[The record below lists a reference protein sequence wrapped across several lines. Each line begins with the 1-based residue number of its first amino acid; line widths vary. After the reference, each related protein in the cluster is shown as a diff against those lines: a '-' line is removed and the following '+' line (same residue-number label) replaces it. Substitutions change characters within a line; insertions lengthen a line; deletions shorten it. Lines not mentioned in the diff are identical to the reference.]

1 MADAPDLGSGGATCE
16 SSSLSFRTQLITRY
30 LAVNGL
36 LEPRLERTITT
47 LQGCSREVRI
57 SLQQTEL
64 KPHYEEAYVKAQA
77 GITLPG
83 FRKGKVPIAMIKQR
97 FGRDIENEALET
109 IADAEFRSFARSE
122 SQRVVGNPALTDIQK
137 SADGVSFTIRYDVMP
152 DFELGSYRG
161 LSVNRPVK
169 QVTEEDV
176 QREVDRICMRA
187 ATFEPAEQID
197 GTLYVVGMT
206 MHELD
211 RETSM
216 PIIGAEGKESR
227 VFLEDDSVDMHL
239 RSSLANCKVGD
250 TFSYVGETADE
261 NAQPPSYRVTVND
274 VQRVVPA
281 EFTNEFVEMITSNQ
295 MHTTEELRSDIER
308 QITEYFEEATQRAV
322 ENQLIDQLVQAH
334 EFDLP
339 EPLVHAVI
347 HRLFDDFK
355 KRNEGAPGIEKL
367 TAHDVE
373 HELRGSA
380 ERIVR
385 WELIRERIVDA
396 EQMSLTDEDLD
407 AAGSRFGI
415 PADQLRMLLRQNE
428 SVEEQLLAEKAV
440 RTLIDYAI
448 VTDVNADDIEA

>member
-1 MADAPDLGSGGATCE
+1 M
-16 SSSLSFRTQLITRY
+16 
-30 LAVNGL
+30 
-36 LEPRLERTITT
+36 ERTITT

-57 SLQQTEL
+57 SLQQSEL
-64 KPHYEEAYVKAQA
+64 KPHYEEAYIKAQE

-122 SQRVVGNPALTDIQK
+122 QQRVVGNPALTDIQK
-137 SADGVSFTIRYDVMP
+137 SADGVAFTIRYDIMP

-161 LSVNRPVK
+161 LSVNRPIKNVA
-169 QVTEEDV
+169 EEDV

-187 ATFEPAEQID
+187 ATFEPTEQID
-197 GTLYVVGMT
+197 GTLFVVGLT

-216 PIIGAEGKESR
+216 PIIGAEAKESR

-250 TFSYVGETADE
+250 TFSYVGETSDE

-274 VQRVVPA
+274 IMRVVPA
-281 EFTNEFVEMITSNQ
+281 EFTNEFVEMVTSNQ
-295 MHTTEELRSDIER
+295 MHSTEELRSDIER
-308 QITEYFEEATQRAV
+308 QLREYFEEASRRAV

-339 EPLVHAVI
+339 EPLVHSVI

-355 KRNEGAPGIEKL
+355 KRNEGAPGIETL
-367 TAHDVE
+367 TAHSIE
-373 HELRGSA
+373 HELRPSA

-396 EQMSLTDEDLD
+396 EEMSLTDEDLED
-407 AAGSRFGI
+407 AGSRFGI

-428 SVEEQLLAEKAV
+428 SVEDQLLAEKAV

>member
-1 MADAPDLGSGGATCE
+1 M
-16 SSSLSFRTQLITRY
+16 
-30 LAVNGL
+30 
-36 LEPRLERTITT
+36 ERTITT
-47 LQGCSREVRI
+47 LQGCSREVRL
-57 SLQQTEL
+57 SLQQSEL
-64 KPHYEEAYVKAQA
+64 KSHYEEAYVRAQA

-109 IADAEFRSFARSE
+109 IADSEFRSFARAE
-122 SQRVVGNPALTDIQK
+122 SQRVVGNPSLTDIQK

-152 DFELGSYRG
+152 DIELGTYRG
-161 LSVNRPVK
+161 LSVNRPIK
-169 QVTEEDV
+169 LVTEDDV

-197 GTLYVVGMT
+197 GTLFVVGMT

-227 VFLEDDSVDMHL
+227 VFLEDDQVDMHL

-274 VQRVVPA
+274 IQRVVPA

-308 QITEYFEEATQRAV
+308 QIKEYFEDATQRAV

-339 EPLVHAVI
+339 EPLVHSVI

-385 WELIRERIVDA
+385 WELIRERIVEA
-396 EQMSLTDEDLD
+396 EQMTLTDEDLD

-428 SVEEQLLAEKAV
+428 SVEDQLLAEKAV

-448 VTDVNADDIEA
+448 ITDVNADDIEA

>member
-1 MADAPDLGSGGATCE
+1 ML
-16 SSSLSFRTQLITRY
+16 
-30 LAVNGL
+30 
-36 LEPRLERTITT
+36 
-47 LQGCSREVRI
+47 
-57 SLQQTEL
+57 
-64 KPHYEEAYVKAQA
+64 
-77 GITLPG
+77 
-83 FRKGKVPIAMIKQR
+83 
-97 FGRDIENEALET
+97 
-109 IADAEFRSFARSE
+109 FRS
-122 SQRVVGNPALTDIQK
+122 
-137 SADGVSFTIRYDVMP
+137 
-152 DFELGSYRG
+152 
-161 LSVNRPVK
+161 
-169 QVTEEDV
+169 
-176 QREVDRICMRA
+176 
-187 ATFEPAEQID
+187 
-197 GTLYVVGMT
+197 
-206 MHELD
+206 
-211 RETSM
+211 
-216 PIIGAEGKESR
+216 
-227 VFLEDDSVDMHL
+227 
-239 RSSLANCKVGD
+239 
-250 TFSYVGETADE
+250 
-261 NAQPPSYRVTVND
+261 
-274 VQRVVPA
+274 
-281 EFTNEFVEMITSNQ
+281 VEMITSNQ

-322 ENQLIDQLVQAH
+322 ENQLIDQLVQSH

-396 EQMSLTDEDLD
+396 EQMSLSDEDLD

-428 SVEEQLLAEKAV
+428 SVEDQLLAEKAV

>member
-1 MADAPDLGSGGATCE
+1 M
-16 SSSLSFRTQLITRY
+16 
-30 LAVNGL
+30 
-36 LEPRLERTITT
+36 ERTITT

-57 SLQQTEL
+57 SLQQSEL

-77 GITLPG
+77 GISLPG

-97 FGRDIENEALET
+97 FGRDIENEALES
-109 IADAEFRSFARSE
+109 IADAEFRAFARSE
-122 SQRVVGNPALTDIQK
+122 QQRVVGNPALTDIQK
-137 SADGVSFTIRYDVMP
+137 SSDGVAFTIRYDIMP

-161 LSVNRPVK
+161 LSVNRPIKNV
-169 QVTEEDV
+169 VEEDV
-176 QREVDRICMRA
+176 QREIDRICMRA

-197 GTLYVVGMT
+197 GTQFVVGLT

-250 TFSYVGETADE
+250 TFSYVGETSDE
-261 NAQPPSYRVTVND
+261 TAQPPSYRVTVND
-274 VQRVVPA
+274 IMRVVPA
-281 EFTNEFVEMITSNQ
+281 EFTNEFVEMVTSNQ
-295 MHTTEELRSDIER
+295 MHSTEELSSDIER
-308 QITEYFEEATQRAV
+308 QLREYFDEASRRAV

-339 EPLVHAVI
+339 EPLVHSVI

-355 KRNEGAPGIEKL
+355 KRNEGAPGIETL
-367 TAHDVE
+367 TAHSVE
-373 HELRGSA
+373 HELRPSA

-396 EQMSLTDEDLD
+396 EQMALTDEDLED
-407 AAGSRFGI
+407 AGSRFGI

-428 SVEEQLLAEKAV
+428 SVEDQLLAEKAV

-448 VTDVNADDIEA
+448 ITDVNADDIEA

>member
-1 MADAPDLGSGGATCE
+1 
-16 SSSLSFRTQLITRY
+16 
-30 LAVNGL
+30 
-36 LEPRLERTITT
+36 LERTITT
-47 LQGCSREVRI
+47 LAGCSREVRI
-57 SLQQTEL
+57 ALQDAEL
-64 KPHYEEAYVKAQA
+64 KPHYEAAYERAKA

-97 FGRDIENEALET
+97 FGREIESEALET
-109 IADAEFRSFARSE
+109 IADAEFRSFAKTE
-122 SQRVVGNPALTDIQK
+122 QQRVVGNPALTDIQK
-137 SADGVSFTIRYDVMP
+137 SSDGVSFTIRYDVMP
-152 DFELGSYRG
+152 DFELGTYRG
-161 LSVNRPVK
+161 ITVSRPLK
-169 QVTEEDV
+169 EVTDEDV

-197 GTLYVVGMT
+197 GTLFVVGLT

-250 TFSYVGETADE
+250 SFSYVGETADE

-274 VQRVVPA
+274 IQRVVPA
-281 EFTNEFVEMITSNQ
+281 EFTNEFVEMITSNG

-308 QITEYFEEATQRAV
+308 QLTEYFERATQQSM

-334 EFDLP
+334 EMDLP
-339 EPLVHAVI
+339 EPLVHSVI

-373 HELRGSA
+373 HELRPSA

-385 WELIRERIVDA
+385 WELIRERIVEA
-396 EQMSLTDEDLD
+396 EQLSLTDEDLTS
-407 AAGSRFGI
+407 AGERFGI
-415 PADQLRMLLRQNE
+415 PAEQLRMLLRQNE
-428 SVEEQLLAEKAV
+428 SIEDQLLAEKAV
-440 RTLIDYAI
+440 RTLLDYAI
-448 VTDVNADDIEA
+448 ITDVSVDDIEA